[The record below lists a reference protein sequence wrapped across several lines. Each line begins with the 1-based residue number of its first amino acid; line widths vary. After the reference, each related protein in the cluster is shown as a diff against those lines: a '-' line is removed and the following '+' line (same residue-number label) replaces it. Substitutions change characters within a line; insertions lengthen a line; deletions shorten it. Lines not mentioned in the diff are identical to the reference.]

1 MYMKAAVIYEA
12 GGPQQL
18 KIRQVP
24 VPSVKEG
31 WSLIKIKGFGL
42 NHSEIFTRKGLSPT
56 VSFPRILGIE
66 CTGTIAESTDPF
78 RLPTGTKVISFMGE
92 MGRAFDG
99 SYAEYTLLPNQQ
111 IYPVSS
117 NLPWPDLAAI
127 PESCYTAFGA
137 LKSLRIQAD
146 SSILVRGGTSG
157 VGLAFLKLIKA
168 KFPHIHISGTSRT
181 KEKASLLTSLGY
193 DTGLVDDDGR
203 LSAKGQSFDRIL
215 ELIGPRTIKDSFRY
229 MSDGG
234 ILCSVGQL
242 GNQWYLENFDPITD
256 IPSGAYLS
264 SFYSGN
270 VNAGKIQEMFDYIKQ
285 YNIIFLD
292 INMDDVDGI
301 VTAQKIRE
309 YSSEIYIVF
318 VTAYINYSLEGYK
331 VEAIRYL
338 LKNNTNLE
346 ASISECMDAI
356 LHKMNLVVK
365 KKKFK
370 FNEGE
375 KEINIDNILY
385 IESKLHKLQFY
396 IMEDK
401 IKIYNLY
408 GTLNELENELKDFHF
423 IRIHQSYLTNLK
435 YIRSVKCYKVLLCN
449 NQELLIPKARYK
461 NVKDAFISYKGE
473 L

>member
-1 MYMKAAVIYEA
+1 M
-12 GGPQQL
+12 L
-18 KIRQVP
+18 KIAICDDEKVFRDNINKYVAAYLNE
-24 VPSVKEG
+24 KEI
-31 WSLIKIKGFGL
+31 SY
-42 NHSEIFTRKGLSPT
+42 EIDTFSSGKE
-56 VSFPRILGIE
+56 IIDLGIE
-66 CTGTIAESTDPF
+66 
-78 RLPTGTKVISFMGE
+78 
-92 MGRAFDG
+92 
-99 SYAEYTLLPNQQ
+99 
-111 IYPVSS
+111 
-117 NLPWPDLAAI
+117 
-127 PESCYTAFGA
+127 
-137 LKSLRIQAD
+137 
-146 SSILVRGGTSG
+146 
-157 VGLAFLKLIKA
+157 
-168 KFPHIHISGTSRT
+168 
-181 KEKASLLTSLGY
+181 
-193 DTGLVDDDGR
+193 
-203 LSAKGQSFDRIL
+203 
-215 ELIGPRTIKDSFRY
+215 
-229 MSDGG
+229 
-234 ILCSVGQL
+234 
-242 GNQWYLENFDPITD
+242 
-256 IPSGAYLS
+256 
-264 SFYSGN
+264 
-270 VNAGKIQEMFDYIKQ
+270 IKQ

-385 IESKLHKLQFY
+385 IES
-396 IMEDK
+396 
-401 IKIYNLY
+401 
-408 GTLNELENELKDFHF
+408 TLNELENELKDFHF